1 MAININLKEVFS
13 NDSAGDISS
22 KLNFNFNQLLALGV
36 GQGGLPGETGS
47 SGSAGPIGPTGLP
60 GTNGPAIWS
69 STSGSTSALG
79 ASSPANSVVG
89 DYYISDTAIYKK
101 NTAGTD
107 WEVITNFS
115 NIFNAVSVAGTVSWQ
130 TGINSS
136 AISRLI
142 VNTRNSNGIDRI
154 TTLGTSG
161 NYTTNFPN
169 WKASDA
175 TSQNSQ
181 ATLFNFDANTV
192 KYYIAG
198 SADTNGYTVTP
209 TTLRAGNALT
219 DEVFPYTSLLS
230 LYSFFNSA
238 DAPTESSQY
247 SGNIGYRHQLEL
259 GSVDELTEGLHGTAG
274 TSSTYVVSPT
284 YQNLRIRKYRM
295 ADTSGSFGGNSV
307 ILTDFNLHAA
317 DGVTTPALTSKMK
330 WRVNKKTSA
339 TNSTGSVITMTLN
352 PGITEASSSDSI
364 KTSSISG
371 VDGIHLVSSEGP
383 FNLAIGFDSTN
394 ITNST
399 KKAII
404 SSDSTNTLTSI
415 TFAKLPITV
424 TNDSANITLATT
436 GITSNS
442 AITISSTATPGAG
455 SDNIVLSTNSG
466 GDIGLYSGTSGNS
479 IRIGGTKANPAITIS
494 NTRLASAIPFAT
506 STGTIPTY
514 SSDDANTLDEYQE
527 GTFVPTVSYLTFKP
541 GTPGG
546 IPASIPPGGTGILS
560 AANPT
565 INANYGIYT
574 KIGKLIQFTLKFSI
588 SNWYI
593 TNTSSATTQAPL
605 NAFTSYDN
613 IDKLDAGNI
622 AQYILYT
629 DIHKYSTEQ
638 FQLAISGLP
647 NHWPD
652 LEGTGQSGYG
662 TSDMHFKVSLNPRNT
677 SATAAC
683 IRTFPMD
690 YSYGGTGGVGTSGT
704 LAHPFE
710 ALDQS
715 SIYAKFVSNP
725 VFNPGVSELRLYGN
739 RKSYSANP
747 AFLNNVSGIRSNVSV
762 YDFLTINNQ
771 SVADGNTIDVVIS
784 GSYLTN
790 HKTVPTD

>member
-1 MAININLKEVFS
+1 MAININLKEIFS

-22 KLNFNFNQLLALGV
+22 KLNFNFNQLITLGV
-36 GQGGLPGETGS
+36 GQPGSSGATGS
-47 SGSAGPIGPTGLP
+47 SGSAGPIGPTGLT
-60 GTNGPAIWS
+60 GENGPVIWS

-89 DYYISDTAIYKK
+89 DYYISDDAIYKK
-101 NTAGTD
+101 NTEGTD
-107 WEVITNFS
+107 WEIITNFS
-115 NIFNAVSVAGTVSWQ
+115 NLFSAVSVAGTVSWQ

-142 VNTRNSNGIDRI
+142 VNTRNSNGLDRI

-169 WKASDA
+169 WKAADA

-198 SADTNGYTVTP
+198 SADVNGYTVTP

-274 TSSTYVVSPT
+274 ASSTYVVSPT
-284 YQNLRIRKYRM
+284 YQNLRIRKYRI
-295 ADTSGSFGGNSV
+295 ADTGGSFGGNSV
-307 ILTDFNLHAA
+307 ILTDFNLHAD
-317 DGVTTPALTSKMK
+317 DGVTTPALTSKMR

-339 TNSTGSVITMTLN
+339 TNSTGSVITLTLN
-352 PGITEASSSDSI
+352 PGIAEASSSNSI
-364 KTSSISG
+364 RNSLITE
-371 VDGIHLVSSEGP
+371 VDGLHLVSSESGNGVGP
-383 FNLAIGFDSTN
+383 FRLAIGFDSAN
-394 ITNST
+394 ITNAT

-404 SSDSTNTLTSI
+404 SSDSTGKVESI

-424 TNDSANITLATT
+424 TNSADNITLATT

-442 AITISSTATPGAG
+442 PTTISSTSTPGAGDDGITISST
-455 SDNIVLSTNSG
+455 G
-466 GDIGLYSGTSGNS
+466 GGIGLYSGTSGRS
-479 IRIGGTKANPAITIS
+479 VKIGGTKASPAITIL

-514 SSDDANTLDEYQE
+514 SSTNANTLDEYQE
-527 GTFVPTVSYLTFKP
+527 GTFVPTVAYLFNGIPTNLKAS
-541 GTPGG
+541 GG
-546 IPASIPPGGTGILS
+546 IIS
-560 AANPT
+560 ATSPT
-565 INANYGIYT
+565 IDGNYGIYT
-574 KIGKLIQFTLKFSI
+574 KIGKLIQFTIKFSI

-593 TNTSSATTQAPL
+593 SATASASGGAQAPL

-613 IDKLDAGNI
+613 IDKLNAGNI
-622 AQYILYT
+622 ATAATDFYHYYGQEQYQI
-629 DIHKYSTEQ
+629 
-638 FQLAISGLP
+638 AISGIP

-652 LEGTGQSGYG
+652 LNGTGQSGYG
-662 TSDMHFKVSLNPRNT
+662 TADMHFNVSLNPENLT
-677 SATAAC
+677 TPASC
-683 IRTFPMD
+683 IRTFAMD
-690 YSYGGTGGVGTSGT
+690 YSYGAGSTAST
-704 LAHPFE
+704 HPFE
-710 ALDQS
+710 AIDPS
-715 SIYAKFVSNP
+715 SIYAQ
-725 VFNPGVSELRLYGN
+725 FNKQGSGTTATPELRLYGN
-739 RKSYSANP
+739 RKSYSDLAANP
-747 AFLNNVSGIRSNVSV
+747 VAGLLGNVSGIRSNVSI
-762 YDFLTINNQ
+762 YDFLTINNTH
-771 SVADGNTIDVVIS
+771 VANGNKINVVIS
-784 GSYLTN
+784 GSYLTG
-790 HKTVPTD
+790 HTPAP

>member
-36 GQGGLPGETGS
+36 GQTGPMGETGS

-60 GTNGPAIWS
+60 GVNGPAIWS
-69 STSGSTSALG
+69 STSGSTSSLG
-79 ASSPANSVVG
+79 ASSPANSAVG
-89 DYYISDTAIYKK
+89 DYYISDDAIYKK

-115 NIFNAVSVAGTVSWQ
+115 NLFSAVAVAGTVSWQ

-169 WKASDA
+169 WKAADA

-238 DAPTESSQY
+238 DAPTEASQY
-247 SGNIGYRHQLEL
+247 SGNSGYRHQLEL

-284 YQNLRIRKYRM
+284 YQNLRIRKYRI

-307 ILTDFNLHAA
+307 ILTDFNLHAE

-339 TNSTGSVITMTLN
+339 TNSTGSVLTMTLN
-352 PGITEASSSDSI
+352 PGITEASSINSI
-364 KTSSISG
+364 KTSSISA
-371 VDGIHLVSSEGP
+371 VDGLHLVSSESGNAVGP
-383 FNLAIGFDSTN
+383 FKLAIGFDSTN
-394 ITNST
+394 ITNGT

-404 SSDSTNTLTSI
+404 SSDSTETVNSI

-424 TNDSANITLATT
+424 TSSAATITLATT

-442 AITISSTATPGAG
+442 DTTISSTSTPGAGDDGITISST
-455 SDNIVLSTNSG
+455 G
-466 GDIGLYSGTSGNS
+466 GGIGLYSGTSGRS
-479 IRIGGTKANPAITIS
+479 IKIGGTKASPAITIL

-506 STGTIPTY
+506 STGTAPTY
-514 SSDDANTLDEYQE
+514 SSTDANTLDEYQE
-527 GTFVPTVSYLTFKP
+527 GTFVPTVSYLFNGIPTNLKAS
-541 GTPGG
+541 GG
-546 IPASIPPGGTGILS
+546 IISASQ
-560 AANPT
+560 PT
-565 INANYGIYT
+565 IDGNYGIYT
-574 KIGKLIQFTLKFSI
+574 KIGKLIQFTIKFSI

-593 TNTSSATTQAPL
+593 SATASASGGAQAPI

-613 IDKLDAGNI
+613 IDKLNAGNI
-622 AQYILYT
+622 ATAATDFYHYYGQEQYQI
-629 DIHKYSTEQ
+629 
-638 FQLAISGLP
+638 AISGIP

-652 LEGTGQSGYG
+652 LNGTGQSGYG
-662 TSDMHFKVSLNPRNT
+662 TADMHFNVSLNPENLT
-677 SATAAC
+677 TPASC
-683 IRTFPMD
+683 IRTFAMD
-690 YSYGGTGGVGTSGT
+690 YSYGAGNTAST
-704 LAHPFE
+704 HPFE
-710 ALDQS
+710 AIDPS
-715 SIYAKFVSNP
+715 SIYAQ
-725 VFNPGVSELRLYGN
+725 FNKQGSGAGATPELRLYGN
-739 RKSYSANP
+739 RKSYSDLAANP
-747 AFLNNVSGIRSNVSV
+747 VAGLLGNVSGIRSNVSI
-762 YDFLTINNQ
+762 YDFLTINNTH
-771 SVADGNTIDVVIS
+771 VANGNKINVVIS
-784 GSYLTN
+784 GSYLTG
-790 HKTVPTD
+790 HTPAP